1 MVKIL
6 IVDDEKEIREICKTY
21 FEFEGYD
28 VIIAEDGVSALSML
42 DDTVNLMVLD
52 IMMPKMDGYEFVHQA
67 KMKGF
72 TIPYIYLTAK
82 INEND
87 TIYGLTLGAE
97 DYIKKP
103 FSPRELVLR
112 TQKIIDR
119 TVKTEK
125 IEHFDV
131 LQFGC
136 LELNDGH
143 KAAYINGED
152 LQLRQ
157 KEFELLLYLAKHENA
172 AITKGKLLE
181 EVWGYDYYEDMNTL
195 NVHIHRIRE
204 KLEQYQYTDYYIQ
217 TVWGLGYKFERGDK
231 V

>member
-1 MVKIL
+1 MVIMVKIL

-42 DDTVNLMVLD
+42 DDTVDLMVLD

-112 TQKIIDR
+112 T
-119 TVKTEK
+119 
-125 IEHFDV
+125 
-131 LQFGC
+131 
-136 LELNDGH
+136 
-143 KAAYINGED
+143 
-152 LQLRQ
+152 
-157 KEFELLLYLAKHENA
+157 
-172 AITKGKLLE
+172 
-181 EVWGYDYYEDMNTL
+181 
-195 NVHIHRIRE
+195 
-204 KLEQYQYTDYYIQ
+204 
-217 TVWGLGYKFERGDK
+217 
-231 V
+231 

>member
-1 MVKIL
+1 M
-6 IVDDEKEIREICKTY
+6 
-21 FEFEGYD
+21 
-28 VIIAEDGVSALSML
+28 
-42 DDTVNLMVLD
+42 
-52 IMMPKMDGYEFVHQA
+52 
-67 KMKGF
+67 
-72 TIPYIYLTAK
+72 
-82 INEND
+82 
-87 TIYGLTLGAE
+87 
-97 DYIKKP
+97 
-103 FSPRELVLR
+103 
-112 TQKIIDR
+112 
-119 TVKTEK
+119 
-125 IEHFDV
+125 

-143 KAAYINGED
+143 KIAYINGEY

-157 KEFELLLYLAKHENA
+157 KEFELLLYLVKHENA

-217 TVWGLGYKFERGDK
+217 TVWGLSYKFERGGK